1 MKKYEIEIGK
11 LVRLSRDALLFLRQE
26 GDQEFF
32 QTHFDSPTVILTIP
46 EKWSDLCGIL
56 TFVGMRYVYC
66 HRLFEI
72 DD

>member
-1 MKKYEIEIGK
+1 MKKNELEPGK
-11 LVRLSRDALLFLRQE
+11 LVRLSKDALLFLRQE
-26 GDQEFF
+26 GDQDFF
-32 QTHFDSPTVILTIP
+32 HTHFDSPTVIVTIP

-66 HRLFEI
+66 HRLLGI